1 MSTIELRR
9 IAIGQPI
16 TKRGVAIFPVFR
28 PGATNS
34 PLGLNRPGD
43 GFFVREKATPTVPIL
58 EVENTNVEPVVLFA
72 GETLEGGRQQRVLN
86 QSVIIGGR
94 SVSDIPVSCVEQGR
108 WQGDHLFRGVGE
120 IAPPSIR
127 RSANR
132 RDQGDV
138 WNEVENLLSSHRLLS
153 HTSAL
158 DEYFRSRPSSHDVAV
173 VDEVASWGPLAE
185 QTGIVVMNR
194 GRVVSADI
202 FGEAKL
208 LASMWETLVRSAFV
222 TGPET
227 SSRSETSSGSSNRAD
242 KALNFLRRF
251 ARELRGPLDSSEP
264 GRSDFGRSDFG
275 QGEWR
280 QVSTD
285 RVTGQALT
293 LDGQLV
299 HASAFPAHH

>member
-1 MSTIELRR
+1 MSTVELRR

-28 PGATNS
+28 PGTTNP
-34 PLGLNRPGD
+34 PLGLIRPGD

-58 EVENTNVEPVVLFA
+58 EVENTNVDPVVLFA

-108 WQGDHLFRGVGE
+108 WHGDHSFRGVGE

-138 WNEVENLLSSHRLLS
+138 WNEVESLLSSHRLLS

-194 GRVVSADI
+194 GRVVSADV

-222 TGPET
+222 TAPET

-251 ARELRGPLDSSEP
+251 ARELRGPLDSSES